1 MAGYLSYFDAAK
13 DAAKD
18 AAQHKIWIF
27 YEAVLFDKPIIRANH
42 MGNIHMILD
51 AIDVE
56 RILKKITD
64 NIIETHKHLDRLA
77 LIGIHTRGVFLAH
90 RIRSMIK
97 ESTGIE
103 LNTGTVDINLYRD
116 DWTRIGAQPIV
127 RKSDISFNID
137 EKQIILID
145 DVLFTGRTVRA
156 GMDALMDF
164 GRPARIELA
173 VFIDRGHR
181 ELRIHA
187 DYIGQ
192 TVKTTIN
199 QAVNVLLKEIDEVD
213 QVDILPVK

>member
-1 MAGYLSYFDAAK
+1 
-13 DAAKD
+13 
-18 AAQHKIWIF
+18 
-27 YEAVLFDKPIIRANH
+27 

-64 NIIETHKHLDRLA
+64 TIIETHKHLDRLV

-90 RIRSMIK
+90 RIRSMIN

-116 DWTRIGAQPIV
+116 DWTRIGAQPVV

-137 EKQIILID
+137 ERQIILID

-181 ELRIHA
+181 ELPIHA

-213 QVDILPVK
+213 RVDILPVR